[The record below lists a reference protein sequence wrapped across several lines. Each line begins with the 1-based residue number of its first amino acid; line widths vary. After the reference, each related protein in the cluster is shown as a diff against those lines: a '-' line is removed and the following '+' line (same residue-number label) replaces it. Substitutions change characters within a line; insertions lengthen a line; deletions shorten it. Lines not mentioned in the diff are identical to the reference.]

1 MGLWA
6 KVIADYMKTIN
17 FLTGNFIPE
26 NCAGTNRILALV
38 KELEKKYKINVICIS
53 EKGKKPNDFKF
64 SENISVYY
72 VYQTKEYDSEKFF
85 TRAVHELW
93 YALKLAL
100 KSNRFPSDM
109 IIATSP
115 QMFIIPTVALFTRG
129 KKIIDIRDLVWEYID
144 AKGLYTRIVK
154 VTLTALMKNAIAR
167 YYYITV
173 TNEHEYSWIT
183 EHIRGAKDKI
193 EKITNG
199 IEIYKFEELQSIE
212 PRNVEPFT
220 LTYIG
225 NVGIAQNIK
234 VLVDIARKTPDMQIN
249 IVGEGNKY
257 KELKEYARQHQI
269 NNITF
274 FGKVHRDKII
284 DFYRNSSVLFAQLD
298 EKFKAAMPSKLYEY
312 AATGLPIIY
321 AGLGEARK
329 FVNGLENCTTINPG
343 DVKALEIAVRKYKEA
358 PIQISEKNRAF
369 IYNNFIRE
377 KQSQKM
383 VDIVD
388 KLLGES

>member
-1 MGLWA
+1 
-6 KVIADYMKTIN
+6 MKTIN

-85 TRAVHELW
+85 TRAIHEFW

-109 IIATSP
+109 VIATSP

-144 AKGLYTRIVK
+144 AKSLYTKAVK
-154 VTLTALMKNAIAR
+154 ITLTALMKASILR
-167 YYYITV
+167 YRYITV
-173 TNEHEYSWIT
+173 TNNHEYEWI
-183 EHIRGAKDKI
+183 IKNIQNAGDKI

-199 IEIYKFEELQSIE
+199 IEIYKFEELKSIGE
-212 PRNVEPFT
+212 KEVQPFT

-234 VLVDIARKTPDMQIN
+234 VLVDIAKRIPDMQIN

-257 KELKEYARQHQI
+257 KELKEYARKNRI

-284 DFYRNSSVLFAQLD
+284 DFYQNSSVLFAQLD

-321 AGLGEARK
+321 GGLGEARK
-329 FVNGLENCTTINPG
+329 FVNGLENATTIDPG
-343 DVKALEIAVRKYKEA
+343 DVKALEIAIKKYKES
-358 PIQISEKNRAF
+358 PVKISEKNRKL
-369 IYNNFIRE
+369 IYENFIRE

>member
-1 MGLWA
+1 M
-6 KVIADYMKTIN
+6 
-17 FLTGNFIPE
+17 
-26 NCAGTNRILALV
+26 ALV

-85 TRAVHELW
+85 TRAIHELW
-93 YALKLAL
+93 YALKLSL
-100 KSNRFPSDM
+100 KSNRFPSD
-109 IIATSP
+109 IVIATSP
-115 QMFIIPTVALFTRG
+115 QMFIIPTVSLFTRG

-144 AKGLYTRIVK
+144 ARGLYTKVVK
-154 VTLTALMKNAIAR
+154 MTLTALMRVSILR
-167 YYYITV
+167 YRYITV
-173 TNEHEYSWIT
+173 TNNHEYEWVIKNIKNA
-183 EHIRGAKDKI
+183 EDKI

-199 IEIYKFEELQSIE
+199 IEIYKFEELKSIGHKE
-212 PRNVEPFT
+212 VHPFT

-234 VLVDIARKTPDMQIN
+234 VLVDIAKKIPDMQIN

-257 KELKEYARQHQI
+257 KELKEYARKNQI

-284 DFYRNSSVLFAQLD
+284 DFYQNSSVLFAQLD

-343 DVKALEIAVRKYKEA
+343 DVKALEIAVKKYKES
-358 PIQISEKNRAF
+358 PVQISEKNRDF
-369 IYNNFIRE
+369 VYENFIRE
-377 KQSQKM
+377 KQSRKM

-388 KLLGES
+388 KLLRES